1 MPDAKSSHM
10 IDITG
15 KAPSLRTAVAEAH
28 VRLSAEARQA
38 LAAGTLPK
46 GRAEEVARVAGVM
59 AAKQCSA
66 LIPFCHPIVINY
78 AEVEIV
84 PTEQGVRVRA
94 TTRAHASTGVE
105 MEALTAVTVAALTL
119 YDMCKALD
127 PGATI
132 EQVRVLSKR
141 GGKSGDWGEEPGG
154 TA

>member
-1 MPDAKSSHM
+1 MADAKSSHM

-15 KAPSLRTAVAEAH
+15 KAPSQRTAVAEAH
-28 VRLSAEARQA
+28 VHLSAEARRA
-38 LAAGTLPK
+38 LAEGTLPK

-59 AAKQCSA
+59 AAKRCPD
-66 LIPFCHPIVINY
+66 LIPFCHPIGLNY

-84 PTEQGVRVRA
+84 PTDEGVRLRA
-94 TTRAHASTGVE
+94 TTRAAASTGVE
-105 MEALTAVTVAALTL
+105 MEALTAVTVAALTI

-132 EQVRVLSKR
+132 AQVRVLSTR

-154 TA
+154 RA